1 MRLSHIFAESGK
13 ADCSRTRSG
22 GAWYRM
28 REDGICVALPRKPFG
43 TEGKMAQE
51 IPVIWISVVIA
62 AAAVLAA
69 AAAVLRHVVGL
80 LVDRRTL
87 RYQSDLL
94 QKHCE
99 EVQNMYRQTRGW
111 RHDYHNHIQT
121 MKAHLAMGR
130 LEELEAYLNELD
142 QDLTTVDTVIKT
154 GNVMVDAI
162 LNSKIS
168 AAASR
173 GIAVEA
179 KAVVPEKL
187 DTSLSEVDVC
197 LIIGNL
203 MDNAIEA
210 CMKIPQEGQ
219 RFIRVYVDILKG
231 QLYIY
236 IINAVGG
243 HPKRAGGV
251 YVSEKNADSHGFGL
265 MRVDKVVDKYHG
277 FLDRQ
282 HEEGV
287 FATEIMLPL

>member
-1 MRLSHIFAESGK
+1 
-13 ADCSRTRSG
+13 
-22 GAWYRM
+22 
-28 REDGICVALPRKPFG
+28 
-43 TEGKMAQE
+43 MAKE
-51 IPVIWISVVIA
+51 TFYIWIIA
-62 AAAVLAA
+62 AIGIVILFAVV
-69 AAAVLRHVVGL
+69 VLFLRYL
-80 LVDRRTL
+80 IYILVDKRTL

-121 MKAHLAMGR
+121 MKAHLAMGK

-142 QDLTTVDTVIKT
+142 MDLTTVDTVIKT

-168 AAASR
+168 VAASK
-173 GIAVEA
+173 GITVEA
-179 KAVVPEKL
+179 KAVVPKEL
-187 DTSLSEVDVC
+187 DTSLSEVDIC

-210 CMKIPQEGQ
+210 CMKIQQEGQ
-219 RFIRVYVDILKG
+219 RFIRVYMDILKG

-236 IINAVGG
+236 IMNAIGDNPKKTGG
-243 HPKRAGGV
+243 A
-251 YVSEKNADSHGFGL
+251 YVSTKNKENHGFGL
-265 MRVDKVVDKYHG
+265 MRIDRVVDKYHG
-277 FLDRQ
+277 YLERQ